1 LKRKKAE
8 KESFAETVL
17 LLRKLLVGEL
27 MTNASIDGNVE
38 LLLRGPVMMYS
49 LFMRLF
55 VLGNP
60 CSYRFFY
67 SF

>member
-8 KESFAETVL
+8 KESFAEIVL

-38 LLLRGPVMMYS
+38 LLLRGQS
-49 LFMRLF
+49 
-55 VLGNP
+55 
-60 CSYRFFY
+60 
-67 SF
+67 